1 MIYVAE
7 LIKKYQGD
15 GYPFT
20 VPVIAA
26 LERLRFTAPVTILC
40 GDNGS
45 GKSTLLSILAEKL
58 DAARIGQ
65 GIIEREKIIAECQ
78 DAFTLA
84 RRGAKRCFFFS
95 AEDFIAYIGWV
106 SRAKEEARREIARI
120 DAEETAGD
128 KNYLKMPHAHTL
140 ADLDSLYAGDLALC
154 SHGEGFLDFFRSRLR
169 PNGVYLLDEP
179 EGALSY
185 ENQYALCLMILDAV
199 KDGCQF
205 LLATHSPVLS
215 AIPGAEILEITD
227 EGFRKTEYDRL
238 ESKLF
243 GLCRGTPL
251 SALVETRLGISFPSR
266 AFEEGGIQDA
276 IAYYEDGVFYDI
288 LAEELARRDLEEAG
302 ETGDPAALNER
313 MDRYIEEFNENG
325 VDRIQIEGME
335 E

>member
-7 LIKKYQGD
+7 LIKKYQGE

-65 GIIEREKIIAECQ
+65 GIVEREKIIAECQ

-140 ADLDSLYAGDLALC
+140 ADLDSLYTGDLALC

-238 ESKLF
+238 ESVQFLKLF
-243 GLCRGTPL
+243 LQRK
-251 SALVETRLGISFPSR
+251 
-266 AFEEGGIQDA
+266 DA
-276 IAYYEDGVFYDI
+276 MF
-288 LAEELARRDLEEAG
+288 R
-302 ETGDPAALNER
+302 
-313 MDRYIEEFNENG
+313 EF
-325 VDRIQIEGME
+325 
-335 E
+335 

>member
-7 LIKKYQGD
+7 LIKKYQGE

-65 GIIEREKIIAECQ
+65 GIVEREKIIAECQ

-215 AIPGAEILEITD
+215 AIPGAEILEIT
-227 EGFRKTEYDRL
+227 G
-238 ESKLF
+238 
-243 GLCRGTPL
+243 
-251 SALVETRLGISFPSR
+251 
-266 AFEEGGIQDA
+266 
-276 IAYYEDGVFYDI
+276 
-288 LAEELARRDLEEAG
+288 
-302 ETGDPAALNER
+302 
-313 MDRYIEEFNENG
+313 
-325 VDRIQIEGME
+325 
-335 E
+335 